1 VVFLPIQVLPGF
13 PAFIVE
19 VVMFFELSMWVFL
32 AILLSLGLLL
42 TLDAIRRAIVERR
55 NRNNALHA

>member
-1 VVFLPIQVLPGF
+1 
-13 PAFIVE
+13 
-19 VVMFFELSMWVFL
+19 MFFELSMWVFL